1 MYNKIRVSLILL
13 VLMTTCASVSAT
25 AHSFDIDK
33 FLNKT
38 TVYVG
43 ASYKFQEQYDSI
55 NTHKPSPIG
64 ARFGITYNYSDTVSF
79 GIDHHSQWLS
89 GFPFGG
95 KDIYSKT
102 EVFIDIK
109 FTLSNLLN

>member
-1 MYNKIRVSLILL
+1 MHNRTKSSLILL
-13 VLMTTCASVSAT
+13 VLMTVCTSVPAT

-43 ASYKFQEQYDSI
+43 ASYKFQEQYDSMKK
-55 NTHKPSPIG
+55 NTSSPIG

-79 GIDHHSQWLS
+79 GIDHHSQWLV

>member
-13 VLMTTCASVSAT
+13 VLMTTCASVS

-43 ASYKFQEQYDSI
+43 ASYKFQEQYDSMKK
-55 NTHKPSPIG
+55 NTSSPIG

>member
-1 MYNKIRVSLILL
+1 
-13 VLMTTCASVSAT
+13 MTACASVS

-79 GIDHHSQWLS
+79 GIDHHSQWLV